1 MLITITKDVH
11 KIVTRLEAPDSGA
24 LCTSYVFCGLTGAA
38 GKKIRREA
46 ESAAQVIAAVPAPA
60 PLAIESRI
68 GINRAH
74 VLNVFS
80 RLLKIDLEQ
89 ALGNVLGISGDDGS
103 RIKSTTRKAK
113 NKIEWHQVTLA
124 LPLNDLYR
132 VPLPQLRRAFAT
144 HDFLHPWIGA

>member
-1 MLITITKDVH
+1 
-11 KIVTRLEAPDSGA
+11 
-24 LCTSYVFCGLTGAA
+24 
-38 GKKIRREA
+38 
-46 ESAAQVIAAVPAPA
+46 
-60 PLAIESRI
+60 
-68 GINRAH
+68 

-89 ALGNVLGISGDDGS
+89 ALGNVLGIFGDDGS